1 MRKAAIFRIVM
12 LALLGG
18 AVACSA
24 SKEETVVDAIDTALY
39 HLSQNSPQC
48 QKAIDALEDVS
59 GQDSNPRYLQ
69 TLASA
74 YACRGGFSELTFFD
88 EIDTIDSS
96 NFLASLAQLSSS
108 VQSAAD
114 SAQFTDLQT
123 AIDLILYSG
132 NRASPSALGTI
143 ATFGNRH
150 GTNLNL
156 QAAYMIIVQLGRYI
170 RWYGNTDAAG
180 VKGGGALGNTCFFDY
195 GSSGAPTPLA
205 IATSHGGGNACTGA
219 AQGSAS
225 LDYGGVTAAL
235 AQTRMCYG
243 IVLINNLL
251 DILENTTLSNNDAL
265 GDIREIYADIQPYI
279 TAAAVLDPGM
289 PDLIETLAQ
298 VDCETIAAGSDRTLQ
313 LYLASLFEGGL
324 P

>member
-1 MRKAAIFRIVM
+1 MLKDTLFRIVM

-24 SKEETVVDAIDTALY
+24 SKEETVVNAIDTALY

-59 GQDSNPRYLQ
+59 GQDSNPRYVQ

-74 YACRGGFSELTFFD
+74 YACRGGFSELTLFD
-88 EIDTIDSS
+88 EIDTIDSD
-96 NFLASLAQLSSS
+96 NFLPSLAQLTT
-108 VQSAAD
+108 
-114 SAQFTDLQT
+114 SAQNEAQSDEFNDLQT

-132 NRASPSALGTI
+132 DRTSPSALTMLS
-143 ATFGNRH
+143 TFGNRH

-156 QAAYMIIVQLGRYI
+156 QAAYMIIVQLGRYV

-180 VKGGGALGNTCFFDY
+180 VKGGGAQGNTCFFDY
-195 GSSGAPTPLA
+195 DSTGIPTPLS
-205 IATSHGGGNACTGA
+205 IATSYGGGNACTGA
-219 AQGSAS
+219 GQGSAS
-225 LDYGGVTAAL
+225 LDYGGVTAAV
-235 AQTRMCYG
+235 AKTRMCQG
-243 IVLINNLL
+243 IILVNNLL

-265 GDIREIYADIQPYI
+265 GDIREIYDDIQPFI

-289 PDLIETLAQ
+289 PALIETLAQ
-298 VDCETIAAGSDRTLQ
+298 VDCETIATSSDRTPQ

>member
-1 MRKAAIFRIVM
+1 MLKVAMFRIVM
-12 LALLGG
+12 LALLGA

-24 SKEETVVDAIDTALY
+24 SKDEKVVDAIDTALY

-48 QKAIDALEDVS
+48 QKAIDALEDIS
-59 GQDSNPRYLQ
+59 GQDLNPRYVQ

-88 EIDTIDSS
+88 EVDTVDSS
-96 NFLASLAQLSSS
+96 DFLGSLAQLSSS
-108 VQSAAD
+108 TQNEAESSD
-114 SAQFTDLQT
+114 FTDLQT

-132 NRASPSALGTI
+132 NRTSPSALTTI
-143 ATFGNRH
+143 STFGNRH

-156 QAAYMIIVQLGRYI
+156 QAAYMIIVQLGRYV

-180 VKGGGALGNTCFFDY
+180 VKGGGAQGNTCFFDY
-195 GSSGAPTPLA
+195 SSTGVPTPLSV
-205 IATSHGGGNACTGA
+205 ATSYGAGNACTGA
-219 AQGSAS
+219 GQGSAS
-225 LDYGGVTAAL
+225 LDYGGVTSAV
-235 AQTRMCYG
+235 AQRRMCQG
-243 IVLINNLL
+243 IVLVNNLL
-251 DILENTTLSNNDAL
+251 DILENTTLSNSDAL
-265 GDIREIYADIQPYI
+265 GDIREIYDDIQPYI

-289 PDLIETLAQ
+289 PTLIETLAQ
-298 VDCETIAAGSDRTLQ
+298 VDCETIATGSDRTPQ

>member
-1 MRKAAIFRIVM
+1 MLKDAIFRIVM
-12 LALLGG
+12 LAMLCG

-59 GQDSNPRYLQ
+59 GQDSNPRYVQ

-108 VQSAAD
+108 AQNEAD
-114 SAQFTDLQT
+114 SDDFTDLQT

-132 NRASPSALGTI
+132 NRTSPSALSTI
-143 ATFGNRH
+143 STFGTRH

-180 VKGGGALGNTCFFDY
+180 VKGGGAQGNTCFFDY
-195 GSSGAPTPLA
+195 DSTGAPTPLS

-219 AQGSAS
+219 GQGSAS

-235 AQTRMCYG
+235 AQTRMCHG
-243 IVLINNLL
+243 IILVNNLL

-265 GDIREIYADIQPYI
+265 GDIREIYDDIQPYI
-279 TAAAVLDPGM
+279 TAAAILDPGM

-298 VDCETIAAGSDRTLQ
+298 VDCETIAAGSDRTPQ